1 MISLR
6 NNSEDVFV
14 LIHVDFVSS
23 FSRDLVS
30 AWLEWLRGTQ
40 TVGSMEA
47 LLENVRRPWRCFG
60 WVLPQEP
67 QED

>member
-1 MISLR
+1 M
-6 NNSEDVFV
+6 